1 MVIISCIQSKCNPFD
16 NQRKIKYNSTATGS
30 DSRVNSAERPFM
42 RKVRAPQGKD
52 NG

>member
-1 MVIISCIQSKCNPFD
+1 MDIISCIPQKCNPFD
-16 NQRKIKYNSTATGS
+16 IRSKIKYNSSATGS
-30 DSRVNSAERPFM
+30 DSRVSSAERPFM